1 MVLQSARCEYALV
14 HVLLAEPVHT
24 AVLIL
29 IDAVAYGVERRRI
42 LLVLLQI
49 LAPLCHVTVACPV
62 RVGVASLKIGIDIF
76 GQTRLLEH
84 VERAFPTYVEVVV
97 EVEFGLVLGAFCSY
111 ENHTTGSTRT
121 VNG

>member
-1 MVLQSARCEYALV
+1 MVLQSARCEDALV

-24 AVLIL
+24 AVFIL

-49 LAPLCHVTVACPV
+49 LAPLGHVAVASPV
-62 RVGVASLKIGIDIF
+62 RVGIACLKIGINIF
-76 GQTRLLEH
+76 GQARLLKY
-84 VERAFPTYVEVVV
+84 VERAFPTHVEVVV
-97 EVEFGLVLGAFCSY
+97 EIELGLVFGAFCGN
-111 ENHTTGSTRT
+111 ENNATGCTRT